1 MNKAVWLYKDICS
14 NFFSKRMLIF
24 CVFQFTVMHYYIYP
38 VKHFSILADYP
49 ATPWILPFLGQNTY
63 FLFVYGISVVYFYSN
78 VPFMQRNQLYVLVRQ
93 KRLYWTVYKLIGIW
107 LSAFLLS
114 VVEFL
119 LSILPLFSRIEWVA
133 QWGKLYYSLAL
144 TDATIEYGINLY
156 FSYDLINSNTVMGTM
171 LTMIFL
177 LFLVTGMVGTVMFSL
192 SVCLNRTAAVLVG
205 TVLAVFTVVL
215 ENMYRYCEWL
225 VFFSPF
231 SWTNLLLLYQRTRKM
246 APSVHMAILMIII
259 VGTVFTIL
267 ALKRMLI
274 IDLHWSDEE

>member
-1 MNKAVWLYKDICS
+1 MILFRY
-14 NFFSKRMLIF
+14 NFSSQKNHNRTHML
-24 CVFQFTVMHYYIYP
+24 FQC
-38 VKHFSILADYP
+38 LC
-49 ATPWILPFLGQNTY
+49 
-63 FLFVYGISVVYFYSN
+63 GIQPIFYSTHPN
-78 VPFMQRNQLYVLVRQ
+78 EEPKY
-93 KRLYWTVYKLIGIW
+93 
-107 LSAFLLS
+107 LLNK
-114 VVEFL
+114 
-119 LSILPLFSRIEWVA
+119 
-133 QWGKLYYSLAL
+133 Q
-144 TDATIEYGINLY
+144 T
-156 FSYDLINSNTVMGTM
+156 LINSNTVMGTM

-177 LFLVTGMVGTVMFSL
+177 LFSVTGMVGTVMFSL